1 VIDLGKELGGLT
13 MNNLP
18 IVDNSQ
24 VLYRRVQASLCAPSA
39 MCGGVG
45 SYLALVN
52 TQTGLCDPPHF
63 RK

>member
-39 MCGGVG
+39 M
-45 SYLALVN
+45 
-52 TQTGLCDPPHF
+52 
-63 RK
+63 